1 MLGPNWVPM
10 WVITREVPWWDE
22 SWVDWME
29 ELSDGRMG
37 ILWVGLLFGCRLGA
51 VDGLTVGS
59 IDG

>member
-37 ILWVGLLFGCRLGA
+37 ILWVGFWV
-51 VDGLTVGS
+51 VDLVLWMV
-59 IDG
+59 

>member
-1 MLGPNWVPM
+1 MDGMLGPNWVPM

-37 ILWVGLLFGCRLGA
+37 ILWVGFWVVDLVLWMVRL
-51 VDGLTVGS
+51 
-59 IDG
+59 